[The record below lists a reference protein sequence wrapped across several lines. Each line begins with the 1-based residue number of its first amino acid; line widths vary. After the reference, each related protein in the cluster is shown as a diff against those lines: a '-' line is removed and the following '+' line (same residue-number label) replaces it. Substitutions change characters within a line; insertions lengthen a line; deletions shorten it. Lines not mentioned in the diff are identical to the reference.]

1 MSDEGRQE
9 ALALLYGTEG
19 EDDGSGNPNHRE
31 IPTNGERR
39 QAGGNRP
46 ASPNTSNAFGGKYNP
61 STGRKEYPLWQNA
74 TNSNTTQ
81 YTPEQTQAYLKRKAA
96 REFKARHPQANSA
109 NSHFK
114 GAQKRN
120 NSYQSQEV
128 HDDARIREKQ
138 PTRVANAA
146 AAIRVSVVD
155 AEAHIAG
162 QADALREMKE
172 VLEQERGD
180 ALAKLKEER
189 EACREAEKE
198 ALRQDFLDKM
208 GGMHYWYFDETPF
221 SKMFFVFFFAI
232 FTMSLF
238 CFGAGSVKD
247 GSRLESVWNCLIAG
261 LGSLPLPGPLP
272 LVVQVL
278 DYIVVSFNMY
288 DVLLLSLS
296 WALTGAFMADF
307 TYCLIFN
314 KRFIFW
320 PTAKHE
326 YHLIRTI
333 YKEERTADL
342 RADSNG
348 RGDNKHLNCFY
359 AEIQYTYTLGLYQ
372 KTKNFMVSME
382 VLAQLTGPRI
392 MNLLTDDSMV
402 LQKLVAAGG
411 ALDTVNIN
419 RAIVFCGI
427 NVVSNTEQLAY
438 GFYRHFR
445 RDASELPF
453 GLAPLCQK

>member
-1 MSDEGRQE
+1 MSDEGREE
-9 ALALLYGTEG
+9 ALAILYYGTKG
-19 EDDGSGNPNHRE
+19 EEDGSGNPNSGE
-31 IPTNGERR
+31 ISTNGERR
-39 QAGGNRP
+39 SAGSSRA
-46 ASPNTSNAFGGKYNP
+46 ASPNNCNALGGKYNP
-61 STGRKEYPLWQNA
+61 TTNRKEYPAWQNA
-74 TNSNTTQ
+74 TNSNNTE
-81 YTPEQTQAYLKRKAA
+81 YTPEQ
-96 REFKARHPQANSA
+96 KARYFKNQALRNSA
-109 NSHFK
+109 PIKNGQPHSWGK
-114 GAQKRN
+114 YRREKRTG
-120 NSYQSQEV
+120 YKTKEA
-128 HDDARIREKQ
+128 HDDERIRGKQ
-138 PTRVANAA
+138 SPRLDKAA
-146 AAIRVSVVD
+146 AAIGVSIID
-155 AEAHIAG
+155 AEAHVKG

-172 VLEQERGD
+172 IFEQERRD
-180 ALAKLKEER
+180 VLAKDKEEK

-238 CFGAGSVKD
+238 CFGAGSVND
-247 GSRLESVWNCLIAG
+247 GSRLELVWNWLIAG

-272 LVVQVL
+272 IAVQVL

-288 DVLLLSLS
+288 DVLLISLS

-307 TYCLIFN
+307 TYCLTFN

-326 YHLIRTI
+326 YYLIRTI
-333 YKEERTADL
+333 FEEERTADL

-348 RGDNKHLNCFY
+348 RGENKHLNCFY
-359 AEIQYTYTLGLYQ
+359 AEIQYVYTLGLYQ
-372 KTKNFMVSME
+372 TTKNFMVSME

-419 RAIVFCGI
+419 RAIIFCGF

-445 RDASELPF
+445 RDASGLPF
-453 GLAPLCQK
+453 GLAPLHQN